1 MTHTSP
7 APDQHDPYWDLD
19 GTGVRRTR
27 AQRKIVKRI
36 AMLVGILLIA
46 LVVTRLPPI
55 DPSVLTSEA
64 GKPLLA
70 AALLALLGASVLL
83 GLARMRYVSRH

>member
-1 MTHTSP
+1 VTHISRTP
-7 APDQHDPYWDLD
+7 KTHDPYWDLD
-19 GTGVRRTR
+19 GAGVRRDR
-27 AQRKIVKRI
+27 EHRKAIKRI
-36 AMLVGILLIA
+36 ALLVGIVVIA

-64 GKPLLA
+64 GKPFLA

>member
-1 MTHTSP
+1 VTHLSRTPKS
-7 APDQHDPYWDLD
+7 HDPYWDLD

-27 AQRKIVKRI
+27 AHRKVVKRV
-36 AMLVGILLIA
+36 AVLVGILLIA
-46 LVVTRLPPI
+46 LAVTRLPPI
-55 DPSVLTSEA
+55 DPTVLTSEA
-64 GKPLLA
+64 AKPLIA